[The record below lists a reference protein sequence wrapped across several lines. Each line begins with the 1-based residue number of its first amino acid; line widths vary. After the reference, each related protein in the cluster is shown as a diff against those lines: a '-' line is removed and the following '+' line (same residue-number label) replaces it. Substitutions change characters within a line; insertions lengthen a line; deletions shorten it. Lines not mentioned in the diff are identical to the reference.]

1 MGQEK
6 TCKLRLRK
14 KLTEGKALLESEELI
29 FRGKDLRLKIPF
41 RQMSS
46 IEAKDGWLRL
56 NFPEGAAAFELGGQA
71 AKWAEKIR
79 NPKSLIDK
87 LGVKPEHRVSVL
99 GVRDEAFRQDLLSR
113 TGNVSD
119 GKVAPESDMV
129 FVGAETMDDLSR
141 MRRFQS
147 SLKSNGAIWVVYPKG
162 QKHITEG
169 GVLAAG
175 KQAGLIDVKVASF
188 SPTHTALKFV
198 IPVDRR

>member
-6 TCKLRLRK
+6 TCKLRLGK

-41 RQMSS
+41 RQMSA

-56 NFPEGAAAFELGGQA
+56 NFSEGAAAFELGGHA

-87 LGVKPEHRVSVL
+87 LGIKPEHRVSVL
-99 GVRDEAFRQDLLSR
+99 GVRDEAFRRELQSR
-113 TGNVSD
+113 TGNASD
-119 GKVAPESDMV
+119 FKVASDSDMI
-129 FVGAETMDDLSR
+129 FLAADTTDDLSR
-141 MRRFQS
+141 MRALQA

-162 QKHITEG
+162 QKHITEA

-175 KQAGLIDVKVASF
+175 KQAGFVDVKVASF